1 MQASPTAPDPHI
13 QRLVD
18 EHYEVTI
25 YGGFLIVD
33 RIPYVTSARDIAWGA
48 LICPYRNVNGVPQL
62 DNDHQCWF
70 TGSMPHRANG
80 TSLEGSMVSEKRPQT
95 IAGRPVQM
103 RFSNK
108 PDPIGD
114 FFDNHYN
121 KVMHYVRKLSRHAKD
136 IDPAVSANSVGSYR
150 RREVP
155 SVFHYANDAIA
166 QGGLD
171 AIADKLRLR
180 RVCIVGVGE
189 TGSYLLDALAKE
201 EIERIDLYDHDVIEP
216 KNAFRMPGAMRQE
229 DAGTGHYKV
238 RWLASCY
245 AAMRTGVTG
254 YPQRID
260 ADNVAE
266 LAGAD
271 FVFIAVDHGPSRGVI
286 ARFLVE
292 QRIPFID
299 VGIGVDKR
307 ADVAALIARARVTLV
322 TPDTAHLVDELPT
335 ADDSEDAVYNNIQ
348 VLEINAINAMLAVIR
363 FKQYLGFYTA
373 DEHPDVIKYVS
384 SWNALVLRGP
394 TQA

>member
-1 MQASPTAPDPHI
+1 MPASPTAPDPYI

-18 EHYEVTI
+18 ERYEVTI
-25 YGGFLIVD
+25 DGGYLIVD
-33 RIPYVTSARDIAWGA
+33 RIPYLTYTREIAWGA
-48 LICPYRNVNGVPQL
+48 LICPYRTVDGVPQL

-70 TGSMPHRANG
+70 TGSMPHQADG
-80 TSLEGSMVSEKRPQT
+80 TSLEGPLVSEKQPQT
-95 IAGRPVQM
+95 VAGRAVQM

-108 PDPIGD
+108 PEPIGD

-121 KVMHYVRKLSRHAKD
+121 KVTHYIHKLSRHARD
-136 IDPAVSANSVGSYR
+136 IDPAVSATSVGSYR

-155 SVFHYANDAIA
+155 SAFEYANDAIA

-171 AIADKLRLR
+171 AVADKLRLR
-180 RVCIVGVGE
+180 RVCIVGVGG

-216 KNAFRMPGAMRQE
+216 KNPFRMPGAMSRE
-229 DAGTGHYKV
+229 DAHAGHYKAL
-238 RWLASCY
+238 WLASCY

-254 YPQRID
+254 HPQRID
-260 ADNVAE
+260 ADSVAE

-271 FVFIAVDHGPSRGVI
+271 FVFIAVDHGPSRGI
-286 ARFLVE
+286 ISRFLVE

-307 ADVAALIARARVTLV
+307 SDSAALISRARVTLV

-335 ADDSEDAVYNNIQ
+335 ADDSAEAVYNNIQ
-348 VLEINAINAMLAVIR
+348 VIEINALNAMLAVIR
-363 FKQYLGFYTA
+363 FKQYLGFYVA

-384 SWNALVLRGP
+384 SWNALELRGP
-394 TQA
+394 SQS

>member
-1 MQASPTAPDPHI
+1 MPASPTAPDPHI

-18 EHYEVTI
+18 EGHEVAI
-25 YGGFLIVD
+25 DGGYLIVD

-70 TGSMPHRANG
+70 TGSMPHRADG
-80 TSLEGSMVSEKRPQT
+80 TSLEGPLVSEKQPHKV
-95 IAGRPVQM
+95 AGRAVQL

-108 PDPIGD
+108 PEPIGD

-121 KVMHYVRKLSRHAKD
+121 KVTHYIRKLSRHARD
-136 IDPAVSANSVGSYR
+136 IDSTVSATSVGSYR

-155 SVFHYANDAIA
+155 SVFHYANNAIA
-166 QGGLD
+166 RAGLD

-180 RVCIVGVGE
+180 RVCIVGVGG
-189 TGSYLLDALAKE
+189 TGSYLLDALGKE
-201 EIERIDLYDHDVIEP
+201 EIERIDLYDDDVIEP
-216 KNAFRMPGAMRQE
+216 KNPFRMPGAMSRE
-229 DAGTGHYKV
+229 DASAGHNKAL
-238 RWLASCY
+238 WLASCY

-254 YPQRID
+254 YPLRIN

-271 FVFIAVDHGPSRGVI
+271 FVFIAVDHGPSRGTI

-307 ADVAALIARARVTLV
+307 SDVAALIARARVTLV
-322 TPDTAHLVDELPT
+322 TPETAHLVEELPA
-335 ADDSEDAVYNNIQ
+335 ADDSAEAVYSNIQ
-348 VLEINAINAMLAVIR
+348 VLEINALNAMLAVIR
-363 FKQYLGFYTA
+363 FKQYLGFYAA
-373 DEHPDVIKYVS
+373 DEHPDVVKYVS
-384 SWNALVLRGP
+384 SWNALELRWRSP
-394 TQA
+394 T

>member
-1 MQASPTAPDPHI
+1 MPASQTAPDPHI

-18 EHYEVTI
+18 EGYEVTI
-25 YGGFLIVD
+25 DGGYLIVD
-33 RIPYVTSARDIAWGA
+33 RIPYVTSAREIAWGA
-48 LICPYRNVNGVPQL
+48 LICPYRSVDGVPQL

-70 TGSMPHRANG
+70 TGSMPHRADG
-80 TSLEGSMVSEKRPQT
+80 TPLEGPLVSDKQAQM
-95 IAGRPVQM
+95 IANRPVQM
-103 RFSNK
+103 RFSSK
-108 PDPIGD
+108 PEPIGD

-121 KVMHYVRKLSRHAKD
+121 KVTHYIRKVSRHAWD
-136 IDPAVSANSVGSYR
+136 IDPAVSATSVGSYR
-150 RREVP
+150 RRVVP

-171 AIADKLRLR
+171 AITDKVSLR
-180 RVCIVGVGE
+180 RVCIVGVGG

-216 KNAFRMPGAMRQE
+216 KNPFRMPGAMSCE
-229 DAGTGHYKV
+229 NACAGHYKAS
-238 RWLASCY
+238 WLASCY
-245 AAMRTGVTG
+245 AVMRTGVTG
-254 YPQRID
+254 YPQQID
-260 ADNVAE
+260 AGNVAE

-322 TPDTAHLVDELPT
+322 TPDTAHLVDDLPT
-335 ADDSEDAVYNNIQ
+335 ADDSAEAVYNNIQ
-348 VLEINAINAMLAVIR
+348 VLEINALNAMLAVIR

-384 SWNALVLRGP
+384 SWNALVLRWP
-394 TQA
+394 SLA

>member
-1 MQASPTAPDPHI
+1 MPASQTAPDPHI

-18 EHYEVTI
+18 EGYEVTI
-25 YGGFLIVD
+25 DGGYLIVD
-33 RIPYVTSARDIAWGA
+33 RIPYVTSAREIAWGA
-48 LICPYRNVNGVPQL
+48 LICPYRSVDGVPQL

-70 TGSMPHRANG
+70 TGSMPHRADG
-80 TSLEGSMVSEKRPQT
+80 TPLEGPLVSDKQAQM
-95 IAGRPVQM
+95 IANRSVQM
-103 RFSNK
+103 RFSSK
-108 PDPIGD
+108 PEPIGD

-121 KVMHYVRKLSRHAKD
+121 KVTHYIRKVSRHAWD
-136 IDPAVSANSVGSYR
+136 IDPAVSATSVGSYR
-150 RREVP
+150 RRVVP

-171 AIADKLRLR
+171 AITDKVSLR
-180 RVCIVGVGE
+180 RVCIVGVGG

-216 KNAFRMPGAMRQE
+216 KNPFRMPGAMSCE
-229 DAGTGHYKV
+229 NACAGHYKAS
-238 RWLASCY
+238 WLASCY
-245 AAMRTGVTG
+245 AVMRTGVTG
-254 YPQRID
+254 YPQQID
-260 ADNVAE
+260 AGNVAE

-322 TPDTAHLVDELPT
+322 TPDTAHLVDDLPT
-335 ADDSEDAVYNNIQ
+335 ADDSAEAVYNNIQ
-348 VLEINAINAMLAVIR
+348 VLEINALNAMLAVIR

-384 SWNALVLRGP
+384 SWNALVLRWP
-394 TQA
+394 SLA

>member
-1 MQASPTAPDPHI
+1 MPASPTAPDSHI

-18 EHYEVTI
+18 EGHKVTI
-25 YGGFLIVD
+25 DGGYLIVD
-33 RIPYVTSARDIAWGA
+33 RIPYVTSAREIAWGA
-48 LICPYRNVNGVPQL
+48 LICPYRSVDGVPQL

-70 TGSMPHRANG
+70 TGSMPHRADG
-80 TSLEGSMVSEKRPQT
+80 TSLEGPLVSEKQAQT
-95 IAGRPVQM
+95 VAGRTVQM

-108 PDPIGD
+108 PEPIGD

-121 KVMHYVRKLSRHAKD
+121 KVTHYIRKVSRHARD
-136 IDPAVSANSVGSYR
+136 IDPAVSATSVGSYR

-155 SVFHYANDAIA
+155 SVFHYANDAIG

-171 AIADKLRLR
+171 AVADKLRLR
-180 RVCIVGVGE
+180 RVCIVGVGG

-216 KNAFRMPGAMRQE
+216 KNPFRMPGAMSRE
-229 DAGTGHYKV
+229 DAYAGHNKAT
-238 RWLASCY
+238 WLASCY

-254 YPQRID
+254 HPLRID
-260 ADNVAE
+260 ADNVVE

-271 FVFIAVDHGPSRGVI
+271 FVFIAVDHGPSRGII

-299 VGIGVDKR
+299 AGIGVDKR

-335 ADDSEDAVYNNIQ
+335 ADDSADAVYNNIQ
-348 VLEINAINAMLAVIR
+348 VLEINAMNAMLAVIR
-363 FKQYLGFYTA
+363 FKQCLGFYAA

-384 SWNALVLRGP
+384 SWNALMLRGP
-394 TQA
+394 RLV

>member
-180 RVCIVGVGE
+180 RVCIVGVGG

>member
-18 EHYEVTI
+18 EDHAVTI
-25 YGGFLIVD
+25 DGGYLIVD
-33 RIPYVTSARDIAWGA
+33 RIPYVTSTREIAWGA
-48 LICPYRNVNGVPQL
+48 LICPYRNVDGVPQL

-70 TGSMPHRANG
+70 TGSTPHRADG
-80 TSLEGSMVSEKRPQT
+80 TSLEGPLGSVNQLET
-95 IAGRPVQM
+95 VAGREVRM

-121 KVMHYVRKLSRHAKD
+121 KVTHYIRKLSRHARD
-136 IDPAVSANSVGSYR
+136 IDPAVSATSVGSYR

-180 RVCIVGVGE
+180 RVCIVGVGG

-216 KNAFRMPGAMRQE
+216 KNAFRMPGAMSRE
-229 DAGTGHYKV
+229 DVYAGHNKAT
-238 RWLASCY
+238 WLASRCG
-245 AAMRTGVTG
+245 AMRTGVTG
-254 YPQRID
+254 HPVRID
-260 ADNVAE
+260 ADNVAQ

-271 FVFIAVDHGPSRGVI
+271 FCFIAVDHGPSRGVI
-286 ARFLVE
+286 AHFLVD

-322 TPDTAHLVDELPT
+322 TPKTAHLVDELPT
-335 ADDSEDAVYNNIQ
+335 ADDSQDAVYNNIQ

-363 FKQYLGFYTA
+363 FKQYRGFYVA

-384 SWNALVLRGP
+384 SWNSMVLRGP
-394 TQA
+394 TQE